1 MTIRLDHANLQVRDI
16 DETVRFLRT
25 AFPEFRIRGE
35 GKTIQGWRWVH
46 VGNDATYVNLT
57 HAPEDA
63 TSVRAPYSK
72 TPGLNHLG
80 FEVDDVEGLR
90 ARLRKAGYVDSTVP
104 NAHPHRS
111 RVYFLDRAG
120 QDWEFVQ
127 YDSGSPEERNDYEFT
142 GG

>member
-1 MTIRLDHANLQVRDI
+1 MTVRLDHANLQVRDI

-25 AFPEFRIRGE
+25 AFPDFRIRGE

-46 VGNDATYVNLT
+46 IGNDETYVNLS
-57 HAPEDA
+57 HAPEEA
-63 TSVRAPYSK
+63 AVRPPYSA

-80 FEVDDVEGLR
+80 FEVDDAEGVR
-90 ARLRKAGYVDSTVP
+90 ARLAEAGYVDSTFP

-111 RVYFLDRAG
+111 RVYFLDRSG

-127 YDSGSPEERNDYEFT
+127 YGSESPAERNDYET
-142 GG
+142 VGG